1 MTKNKLQGRGWK
13 VEKDK
18 EAKCVERNYNKEFFR
33 CSYYS
38 STKKQ
43 KTNIKNKGFVVIL
56 TLPTKPNFERPKYI
70 YFWRTEIQNTEI
82 LTLVHLIDKIHII
95 LKFNNN

>member
-13 VEKDK
+13 VEKDR

-38 STKKQ
+38 STENQ
-43 KTNIKNKGFVVIL
+43 KTNIKNKGFVVVLCQQSRIL
-56 TLPTKPNFERPKYI
+56 RDLNKFIFGGHRYK
-70 YFWRTEIQNTEI
+70 IQ
-82 LTLVHLIDKIHII
+82 KS
-95 LKFNNN
+95 